1 MNWSRYVSLSSLLVF
16 PTIEKRIAESTKIRE
31 KFPDKIPIIV
41 EKGNKTDIPE
51 IDKNKFLV
59 PNDLTV
65 GQFSY
70 VIRKRLQLSSETA
83 LFIVVNNI
91 LPPTSQTLAEVSF
104 MKKKKKKKEE
114 EESGKYSAI
123 IY

>member
-41 EKGNKTDIPE
+41 EKGNKTDIPD

-104 MKKKKKKKEE
+104 MKKKKKKEE

>member
-1 MNWSRYVSLSSLLVF
+1 LVF